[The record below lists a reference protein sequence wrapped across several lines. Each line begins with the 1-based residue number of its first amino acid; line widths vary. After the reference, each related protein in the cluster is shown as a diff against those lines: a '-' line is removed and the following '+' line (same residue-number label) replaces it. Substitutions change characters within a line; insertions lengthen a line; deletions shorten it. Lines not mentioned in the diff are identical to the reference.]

1 MNHPILNRPY
11 TVLSFALALFLLLV
25 ALLEYKMLRLT
36 GGTFMYPLDDTF
48 IHMAVAKTLAFQGT
62 WGIAGHEFESASSS
76 VLYTL
81 LLAGLFKV
89 FGVHVTIPFIVNV
102 VAGIFVLVAIQ
113 RRLVREGIGSG
124 GQLWILVAVIILTP
138 LPIVVF
144 SGMEHTLQ
152 CLFSFLFIFG
162 SAEWL
167 EGMGNGG
174 AERVGGMGKERGGG
188 GRIPGSVILS
198 GILSCGIRYEGL
210 FLVAVVC
217 VLLLFRR
224 KIGTAFLLGFLC
236 ALPILVF
243 GIYSISK
250 GSYFLP
256 NSVLLKSE
264 GAQVTLRGIYSFL
277 VNAVLP
283 KLTISLAGISTVATQ
298 HLLILLPLA
307 FLFFAGRLPRN
318 SRYIYMLIML
328 TAATF
333 LQVTLASTGWFYR
346 YEAYLI
352 LSSVVLLSI
361 LLYKYGGE
369 LVARIRQWPVA
380 MTFLLF
386 ALFLP
391 MFARSMAA
399 FRKADLAALNIYGQQ
414 YQMAKFLHLYY
425 DDKVVA
431 ANDIGAVSYYKT
443 AKNLDL
449 WGLANIKVARS
460 RKNNYWTP
468 AFLDS
473 LSRSEKAPI
482 AIIFDSWFSDSL
494 RVRWEKIAT
503 WTIPKNVICGDSV
516 VSFYAIDTSG
526 SAYLRQSLQTFQRQL
541 PGDIGVHYY

>member
-1 MNHPILNRPY
+1 M
-11 TVLSFALALFLLLV
+11 
-25 ALLEYKMLRLT
+25 
-36 GGTFMYPLDDTF
+36 
-48 IHMAVAKTLAFQGT
+48 
-62 WGIAGHEFESASSS
+62 
-76 VLYTL
+76 
-81 LLAGLFKV
+81 
-89 FGVHVTIPFIVNV
+89 
-102 VAGIFVLVAIQ
+102 
-113 RRLVREGIGSG
+113 
-124 GQLWILVAVIILTP
+124 IILTP

-144 SGMEHTLQ
+144 TGMEHTLQ

-167 EGMGNGG
+167 EGIGNGS
-174 AERVGGMGKERGGG
+174 AERVAGIGKEREGG

-198 GILSCGIRYEGL
+198 GVLSCAIRYEGL

-217 VLLLFRR
+217 VLLLFKL
-224 KIGTAFLLGFLC
+224 KIGAAFLLRFSVCPADRDIRDLQ
-236 ALPILVF
+236 
-243 GIYSISK
+243 
-250 GSYFLP
+250 YFQGKLFSAA

-264 GAQVTLRGIYSFL
+264 GAQSSLKGILFFL
-277 VNAVLP
+277 TNVVPN
-283 KLTISLAGISTVATQ
+283 KLTISLQGISTVATQ

-318 SRYIYMLIML
+318 SRYIYMLILL

-333 LQVTLASTGWFYR
+333 LQVMLASTGWFYR

-369 LVARIRQWPVA
+369 LVAKVRQWPVVMA
-380 MTFLLF
+380 FLLF
-386 ALFLP
+386 ALLLP
-391 MFARSMAA
+391 MVVRAAAA
-399 FRKADLAALNIYGQQ
+399 FRKADRAALNIYGQRQ

-431 ANDIGAVSYYKT
+431 ANDIGAISYYKK

-460 RKNNYWTP
+460 RKDNYWTP

-473 LSRSEKAPI
+473 LSRSEKASI
-482 AIIFDSWFSDSL
+482 AIVFDSWFSDSL
-494 RVRWEKIAT
+494 LVRWNKIAT
-503 WTIPKNVICGDSV
+503 WTIPNNVICGDSV

-526 SAYLRQSLQTFQRQL
+526 SAYLRQSLQTYQRQL
-541 PGDIGVHYY
+541 PGDISVHYY

>member
-11 TVLSFALALFLLLV
+11 VVLSFALALFLLLV

-102 VAGIFVLVAIQ
+102 VAGVFVLVAIQ

-124 GQLWILVAVIILTP
+124 GQLAILVAVIILTP

-162 SAEWL
+162 CAEWL
-167 EGMGNGG
+167 EGMGKQQGG
-174 AERVGGMGKERGGG
+174 S

-217 VLLLFRR
+217 VLLLFKR

-264 GAQVTLRGIYSFL
+264 GAQVTLKGIYSFL
-277 VNAVLP
+277 VNSVLP

-307 FLFFAGRLPRN
+307 FLFFAGKLPRN
-318 SRYIYMLIML
+318 SRYIYMLIVL

-333 LQVTLASTGWFYR
+333 LQVTLASTGWYYR

-352 LSSVVLLSI
+352 MSSVVLLSI

-369 LVARIRQWPVA
+369 LLGRIRQQPVA

-391 MFARSMAA
+391 LFARSMAA

-473 LSRSEKAPI
+473 LSRSENAPI

-503 WTIPKNVICGDSV
+503 WTIPNNVICGDSV
-516 VSFYAIDTSG
+516 VSFYAIDTSR
-526 SAYLRQSLQTFQRQL
+526 SAYLRQSLQTFQGQL
-541 PGDIGVHYY
+541 PGDISVHYY